1 MVAGTH
7 PDDIELFD
15 FVEDDLRQVRR
26 DEVAAHL
33 ATCSVCTEQI
43 RRVEAGRAALA
54 ETEYLHLPKD
64 RHEAILRSLP
74 ERRRAEG
81 ESRAFSP
88 KVALV
93 LVTVFI
99 AVAAVVGAFVNS
111 NHGSGDES
119 SAGGGV
125 AGATSGGGTKEGAA
139 QVPEA
144 DLLAG
149 GSAAA
154 IAEELREKG
163 FRAVVQADRVVVHG
177 ATKQQVRE
185 ALADRG
191 PGDVEVVVK
200 AP

>member
-15 FVEDDLRQVRR
+15 FVEDDLPQVRR

-74 ERRRAEG
+74 ERGRAQG

-99 AVAAVVGAFVNS
+99 AVAAVVGALVNS
-111 NHGSGDES
+111 NQRSGDES
-119 SAGGGV
+119 SAGGV
-125 AGATSGGGTKEGAA
+125 AAATSGGGVEEGTA
-139 QVPEA
+139 QVPQA
-144 DLLAG
+144 DVLAG

-154 IAEELREKG
+154 IAEELQEKG
-163 FRAVVQADRVVVHG
+163 FRAVVQDDRVVVQG
-177 ATKQQVRE
+177 ATKRQVRE

-200 AP
+200 NP

>member
-15 FVEDDLRQVRR
+15 FVEDDLPQVRR

-33 ATCSVCTEQI
+33 ATCGVCTEQI

-54 ETEYLHLPKD
+54 ETEYLQLPKD
-64 RHEAILRSLP
+64 RHEAILRSLS
-74 ERRRAEG
+74 ELGRADG
-81 ESRAFSP
+81 ESRGFSP

-99 AVAAVVGAFVNS
+99 AVAAVVGALVNS
-111 NHGSGDES
+111 NQGSGNES
-119 SAGGGV
+119 SAGGV
-125 AGATSGGGTKEGAA
+125 AAATSGGGAKEGTA
-139 QVPEA
+139 QAPQA

-154 IAEELREKG
+154 VAEELRGKG
-163 FRAVVQADRVVVHG
+163 FRAVVQDDRVVVHG

-191 PGDVEVVVK
+191 PGDVEIVVEN
-200 AP
+200 P

>member
-15 FVEDDLRQVRR
+15 FVEDDLPQVRR

-74 ERRRAEG
+74 ERGRAQG
-81 ESRAFSP
+81 ENRAFSP

-99 AVAAVVGAFVNS
+99 AVAAVVGALVNS
-111 NHGSGDES
+111 NQRSGDES
-119 SAGGGV
+119 SAGGV
-125 AGATSGGGTKEGAA
+125 AAATSGDGVEEGTA
-139 QVPEA
+139 QVPQA

-154 IAEELREKG
+154 VAEELREKG
-163 FRAVVQADRVVVHG
+163 FRAVVQDDRVVVQG
-177 ATKQQVRE
+177 ATKRQVRE

-200 AP
+200 NP

>member
-1 MVAGTH
+1 MVAGAH

-15 FVEDDLRQVRR
+15 FVEDDLPQVRR

-74 ERRRAEG
+74 ERGRAQG
-81 ESRAFSP
+81 KSRAFSP
-88 KVALV
+88 KVALA

-99 AVAAVVGAFVNS
+99 AVAAVVGALVNS
-111 NHGSGDES
+111 NQRSGDES
-119 SAGGGV
+119 SAGGV
-125 AGATSGGGTKEGAA
+125 AAATAGGGVEEGTA
-139 QVPEA
+139 QVPQA

-154 IAEELREKG
+154 VAEELRAKG
-163 FRAVVQADRVVVHG
+163 FRADVQDDRVVVHG
-177 ATKQQVRE
+177 ATKRQVRE

-200 AP
+200 KP

>member
-15 FVEDDLRQVRR
+15 FVEDDLPQVRR

-64 RHEAILRSLP
+64 RHEVILRSLP
-74 ERRRAEG
+74 ERGRAQG
-81 ESRAFSP
+81 ENRAFSP

-99 AVAAVVGAFVNS
+99 AVAAVVGALVNS
-111 NHGSGDES
+111 NQRSGDES
-119 SAGGGV
+119 SAGGV
-125 AGATSGGGTKEGAA
+125 AAATSGGGVEEGTA
-139 QVPEA
+139 QVPQA

-154 IAEELREKG
+154 VAEELREKG
-163 FRAVVQADRVVVHG
+163 FRAVVQDDRVVVQG
-177 ATKQQVRE
+177 ATKRQVRE

-200 AP
+200 NP

>member
-15 FVEDDLRQVRR
+15 FVEDDLPQVRR

-54 ETEYLHLPKD
+54 ETEYLHLPND

-74 ERRRAEG
+74 ERGRAQG
-81 ESRAFSP
+81 ESRAFSR

-99 AVAAVVGAFVNS
+99 TVAAVVGALVNS
-111 NHGSGDES
+111 NQRSGDAS
-119 SAGGGV
+119 SVGGGV
-125 AGATSGGGTKEGAA
+125 AGATSGGGAEERAA
-139 QVPEA
+139 QAPQA

-154 IAEELREKG
+154 VAEELRGKG
-163 FRAVVQADRVVVHG
+163 FRAVVQDDRVVVRG

-191 PGDVEVVVK
+191 PGDVEIVVK
-200 AP
+200 NP

>member
-15 FVEDDLRQVRR
+15 FVEDDLPQVRR

-33 ATCSVCTEQI
+33 ATCSVCAEQI

-54 ETEYLHLPKD
+54 ETEYLHLPKE

-74 ERRRAEG
+74 EQGRAQR

-93 LVTVFI
+93 MITVFI
-99 AVAAVVGAFVNS
+99 AAAAVVGALVNS
-111 NHGSGDES
+111 NHGSGDAS

-125 AGATSGGGTKEGAA
+125 AAATSGAGAAEGAA
-139 QVPEA
+139 QAPQA

-154 IAEELREKG
+154 VAEELREKG
-163 FRAVVQADRVVVHG
+163 FRVVVQDDRVVVHG
-177 ATKQQVRE
+177 ATNQQVRE

-191 PGDVEVVVK
+191 PGDVEIVVK
-200 AP
+200 NP